1 MGNPTGYAGQVML
14 VCIVWGIDCVGL
26 KAGVVA
32 GPGFEP
38 GSMGPKPPMNGRVYG
53 HANMHINRLL
63 SPVNQ
68 HDFKYE
74 WGDLHGP

>member
-38 GSMGPKPPMNGRVYG
+38 GSMGPKAYG
-53 HANMHINRLL
+53 C
-63 SPVNQ
+63 
-68 HDFKYE
+68 
-74 WGDLHGP
+74 